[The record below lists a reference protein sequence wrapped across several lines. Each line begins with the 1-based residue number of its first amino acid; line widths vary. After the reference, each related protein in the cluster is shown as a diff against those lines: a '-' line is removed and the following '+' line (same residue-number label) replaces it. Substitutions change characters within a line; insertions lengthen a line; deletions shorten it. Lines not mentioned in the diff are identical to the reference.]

1 MIPSTDRTVL
11 YFSFRF
17 FFSVN
22 DTILT
27 QPEPKKEWLRQQHH
41 MGEVQTD
48 FHPCDAV
55 LSTGIQVK
63 PLPFCFSTFLP
74 FSLFW
79 IKLNYTD
86 PAEFIQ
92 IVSQVQQSPSQKSSW
107 VLKFLLFGFVF
118 CFFSVWPLKKERKSN
133 YGFFW
138 RLTLSS
144 AGLSESWTGLQE
156 TCTSVTRFFPSG
168 VARGQ
173 RMCKTRI
180 GSGKNS
186 TCIKV
191 VAANSLLF
199 TVVHAMTNQTHQS
212 IWLLDTI
219 ECFTLQSFSWVC
231 SKHCLTGRC
240 FCIFPGEFFKSIPW
254 SQTRSALFQWINVF
268 PLFCRGLP
276 AGCSRQHT
284 LLGVQTSL
292 PRTALVAGPDRDSLN
307 QFRAPFPS
315 DCPSR
320 GRVHEWPARNV
331 PGQTETSNAA
341 RPEAPQFWAGW
352 AFSPGGMSEGTQLLR
367 PAPETTQPKP
377 SPKQRRPGEGTRK
390 VHRRHQ
396 WQPGREGSYQKAQ

>member
-118 CFFSVWPLKKERKSN
+118 CFFFCLAPKKRKEIQLRFLLET
-133 YGFFW
+133 YTV
-138 RLTLSS
+138 L
-144 AGLSESWTGLQE
+144 SWTEWKLDR
-156 TCTSVTRFFPSG
+156 SSG
-168 VARGQ
+168 NLHPCYTVLSIRSCSWAENVQ
-173 RMCKTRI
+173 N
-180 GSGKNS
+180 KN
-186 TCIKV
+186 
-191 VAANSLLF
+191 
-199 TVVHAMTNQTHQS
+199 
-212 IWLLDTI
+212 
-219 ECFTLQSFSWVC
+219 
-231 SKHCLTGRC
+231 R
-240 FCIFPGEFFKSIPW
+240 
-254 SQTRSALFQWINVF
+254 
-268 PLFCRGLP
+268 
-276 AGCSRQHT
+276 
-284 LLGVQTSL
+284 
-292 PRTALVAGPDRDSLN
+292 
-307 QFRAPFPS
+307 
-315 DCPSR
+315 
-320 GRVHEWPARNV
+320 EW
-331 PGQTETSNAA
+331 
-341 RPEAPQFWAGW
+341 
-352 AFSPGGMSEGTQLLR
+352 
-367 PAPETTQPKP
+367 
-377 SPKQRRPGEGTRK
+377 
-390 VHRRHQ
+390 
-396 WQPGREGSYQKAQ
+396 